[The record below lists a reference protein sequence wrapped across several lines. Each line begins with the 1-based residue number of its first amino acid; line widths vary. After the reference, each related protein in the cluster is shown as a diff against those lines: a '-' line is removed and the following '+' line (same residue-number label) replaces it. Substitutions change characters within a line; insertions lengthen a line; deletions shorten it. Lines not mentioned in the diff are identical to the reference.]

1 MDLLKGENFI
11 TIKETQALVKK
22 AEEAKELASKISNL
36 KEFLGKLDKKKIRA
50 GGITQEKIREPVEWS
65 NDFCWSTFV
74 FKHIDYEK
82 LDALCQAEVKRQ
94 TLEQLKI
101 AEKELANFS
110 L

>member
-1 MDLLKGENFI
+1 M
-11 TIKETQALVKK
+11 TIEEVKNYEK
-22 AEEAKELASKISNL
+22 KIQKVSNLANKISDL

-65 NDFCWSTFV
+65 NDFCWSAFV

-101 AEKELANFS
+101 AEKELAEFS
-110 L
+110 LSRE